1 MKKIIALAL
10 LLSPLSTFAQVTGQI
25 TTVDGIFDKFTSLG
39 NSFVTILIS
48 LAVIWII
55 FNVVR
60 YLIAGSED
68 DRKKGGMSI
77 LYGVIALFVILSV
90 WGLVYILKR
99 TFGTGENKVNP
110 TDLPSTI
117 NPNTPIGTQ
126 NRR

>member
-1 MKKIIALAL
+1 MKKIIAIAL
-10 LLSPLSTFAQVTGQI
+10 LLSPSLTFAQVTGPVN
-25 TTVDGIFDKFTSLG
+25 TVDDIFTKFTVLG

-48 LAVIWII
+48 LSVVWII

-60 YLIAGSED
+60 YLIAGSEE

-99 TFGTGENKVNP
+99 TFSTGENRVQDPKDVP
-110 TDLPSTI
+110 RILPV
-117 NPNTPIGTQ
+117 Q
-126 NRR
+126 